1 MLSLMKQVVK
11 KTGLYQ
17 SVRDGMAGRAQK
29 RELAEWERSG
39 CPMPPPHIIKQR
51 ALKQMAG
58 QFRLTVLVE
67 TGTFHGD
74 MVQAMKGV
82 FDRIYSIE
90 LSESLAPRAR
100 DRFAGQDQIEIIQ
113 GDSGV
118 ELEALM
124 GRIDQPALF
133 WLDGHYSAGETARGE
148 KDTPIFEELKH
159 IFSAPNLGHVVM
171 IDDARCF
178 GAEPSYPTL
187 EELSAFVGQYG
198 PGRRLSVENDC
209 IRILPES

>member
-1 MLSLMKQVVK
+1 MLSVMKQVVK

-17 SVRDGMAGRAQK
+17 PVRNWMAGRAQK

-39 CPMPPPHIIKQR
+39 HPMPPPHIIKQR
-51 ALKQMAG
+51 ALKQMAD

-67 TGTFHGD
+67 TGTFHGA

-90 LSESLAPRAR
+90 LSASLAQRAM

-124 GRIDQPALF
+124 SRIDQPALF

-159 IFSAPNLGHVVM
+159 IYSAPNLGHVVM

-187 EELSAFVGQYG
+187 EELSAFVDQCGL
-198 PGRRLSVENDC
+198 GRSVSVENDC
-209 IRILPES
+209 IRILPKS